1 MLTANQLQK
10 IASDKMLNAKISKP
24 QIAAKL
30 KQEAKDL
37 KSYVALLN
45 GGYTE
50 AQFLKML
57 NDTETEIKR
66 REETFISLMEH
77 NREQAK
83 EYQKESNL
91 YALECKANLLKV
103 ILQINN

>member
-37 KSYVALLN
+37 KEYADLIN
-45 GGYTE
+45 RGYTE

-57 NDTETEIKR
+57 KNTETEIKR
-66 REETFISLMEH
+66 REDTFLGIMEH

-83 EYQKESNL
+83 EYHKESNL
-91 YALECKANLLKV
+91 KAFESKANLLKV

>member
-1 MLTANQLQK
+1 MLTAAQLQK

-30 KQEAKDL
+30 NQEAKDL
-37 KSYVALLN
+37 KAYAALLN

-50 AQFLKML
+50 GKFLKL
-57 NDTETEIKR
+57 LQDAETEIKR
-66 REETFISLMEH
+66 REDTFLGIMEH

-83 EYQKESNL
+83 EYHKDSNL
-91 YALECKANLLKV
+91 QAYQHKANLLKLV
-103 ILQINN
+103 LQINN

>member
-37 KSYVALLN
+37 KSYVALIN

-57 NDTETEIKR
+57 KNTETEIKR
-66 REETFISLMEH
+66 REDTFLGIMEH

-83 EYQKESNL
+83 EYHKESKIQ
-91 YALECKANLLKV
+91 AFESKANLLKV

>member
-1 MLTANQLQK
+1 MLTANHLQK
-10 IASDKMLNAKISKP
+10 IASNKLLNAKISKP

-37 KSYVALLN
+37 KDYADLIN
-45 GGYTE
+45 RGYTE
-50 AQFLKML
+50 AQFIKML
-57 NDTETEIKR
+57 NNTETEIKR
-66 REETFISLMEH
+66 RHDTFLNVMEL

-83 EYQKESNL
+83 EYHKESKIQ
-91 YALECKANLLKV
+91 AFESKANLLKV